1 LRRTLSGHSHIVSS
15 VAFSPEGGLA
25 ASGSYDWTV
34 RIWDVC
40 SGPVRHILSG
50 HTSTVNPLSFNPEG
64 TLLASGSDDQTV
76 RIWEVSTG
84 QLRHILYGHTNWV
97 RALAFSP
104 DGTLLASSS
113 DDETV
118 KLWEVESGV
127 CLDTFRAE
135 GPYFGLN
142 ITGATG
148 ISEAQRAALKALGAV
163 EHREAN

>member
-1 LRRTLSGHSHIVSS
+1 LDGHGHIVSS
-15 VAFSPEGGLA
+15 VAFSPQGDLV
-25 ASGSYDWTV
+25 ASGSYDATV
-34 RIWDVC
+34 RLWDVR
-40 SGPVRHILSG
+40 SGQLRHILSG

-84 QLRHILYGHTNWV
+84 QLRHILHGHTNWV

-104 DGTLLASSS
+104 DGATLASSS

-118 KLWEVESGV
+118 KLWDVESGV
-127 CLDTFRAE
+127 CLGTFQAE
-135 GPYFGLN
+135 GPYAGLN

-148 ISEAQRAALKALGAV
+148 ISEAQRAALKVLGAI
-163 EHREAN
+163 EPREID